1 MYRLGSG
8 WNAMRGR
15 VRDTD
20 RWPVGDAEGVERE
33 NESCS
38 VARRDCDHWRAK
50 DGVVRS
56 GEGVLCWDQ
65 AG

>member
-1 MYRLGSG
+1 MRG
-8 WNAMRGR
+8 RGR

-20 RWPVGDAEGVERE
+20 RWPVRGAEGVERE
-33 NESCS
+33 NESRS
-38 VARRDCDHWRAK
+38 VARRDCGHRRAK
-50 DGVVRS
+50 NGVVRS